1 MEGWK
6 DGRTSQNSP
15 RVLHLRLND
24 VQKVMRG
31 YNTVTHKGEMGAY
44 PSKHTHGC
52 IRLRLTNWQTNR
64 QSFSKSRE
72 WVFLHLFMFIG
83 IRSIGRRLRHYL
95 YKLVHYTQLDS
106 NITYTVFIK
115 NMVSKSQASSHRLF
129 RFVSKRTPELALAP
143 LTLLTEAMRIQWEE
157 QPKSLATPPAA

>member
-1 MEGWK
+1 
-6 DGRTSQNSP
+6 
-15 RVLHLRLND
+15 
-24 VQKVMRG
+24 MRG

-52 IRLRLTNWQTNR
+52 IRLRLTNWQTDR

-129 RFVSKRTPELALAP
+129 RFVSKRTPELAMFVRSHRSLHLLALQCSAVVRSLRYVRLLHSQDCSFTS
-143 LTLLTEAMRIQWEE
+143 LTPSWGSQNSRNRV
-157 QPKSLATPPAA
+157 

>member
-1 MEGWK
+1 
-6 DGRTSQNSP
+6 
-15 RVLHLRLND
+15 
-24 VQKVMRG
+24 
-31 YNTVTHKGEMGAY
+31 MGAY

-52 IRLRLTNWQTNR
+52 IRLRLTNWQTDR

-115 NMVSKSQASSHRLF
+115 KYGIKITSFESPSFPICVKTNAGTRARTAHSTYRGNENTMRGAAKISSNPPCSLNTDE
-129 RFVSKRTPELALAP
+129 SE
-143 LTLLTEAMRIQWEE
+143 IQEVNP
-157 QPKSLATPPAA
+157 QKL